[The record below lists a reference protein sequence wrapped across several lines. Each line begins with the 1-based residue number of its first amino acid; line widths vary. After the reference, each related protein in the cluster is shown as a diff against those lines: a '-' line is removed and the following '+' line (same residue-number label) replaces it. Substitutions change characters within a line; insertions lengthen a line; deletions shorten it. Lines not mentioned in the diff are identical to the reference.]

1 MDARKTNPSK
11 ILLEIC
17 FKFEDVEP
25 ELKDEIKKKLI
36 FGIKIK
42 A

>member
-1 MDARKTNPSK
+1 MDARKQIQARYYWKYVLNLK
-11 ILLEIC
+11 
-17 FKFEDVEP
+17 DVEP